1 MRSFFFAGKADEKLF
16 FFLFFLFVCSLTGG
30 NTCRLRLIDWAKQQ
44 CKGIQLYRVT
54 LNESG
59 GVIIFVGGEV
69 LVVVFVVLVLV
80 LVVLGVVLVIVE
92 VVASHY
98 CY

>member
-1 MRSFFFAGKADEKLF
+1 M
-16 FFLFFLFVCSLTGG
+16 VGG
-30 NTCRLRLIDWAKQQ
+30 RGRCDGRCDY
-44 CKGIQLYRVT
+44 CFT
-54 LNESG
+54 LNKSG
-59 GVIIFVGGEV
+59 GGHNFRGGEV

>member
-1 MRSFFFAGKADEKLF
+1 MFILVG
-16 FFLFFLFVCSLTGG
+16 CQH
-30 NTCRLRLIDWAKQQ
+30 NIYIYIHMYCN
-44 CKGIQLYRVT
+44 T
-54 LNESG
+54 LNRSG